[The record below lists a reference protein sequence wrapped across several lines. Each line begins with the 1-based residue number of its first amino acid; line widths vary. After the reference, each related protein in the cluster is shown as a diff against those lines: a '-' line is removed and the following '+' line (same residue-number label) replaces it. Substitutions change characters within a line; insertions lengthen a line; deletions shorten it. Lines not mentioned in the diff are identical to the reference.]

1 MSPPSYLIDP
11 SLFSYSTSNYWTYGE
26 RRFPLEK
33 HENLLTLYH
42 EEGNSSLLVGA
53 EGKLYYFDFESS
65 SNHKEDFPEQDSG
78 ACQKPEE
85 KKNYLT
91 FIGKYHDMLLIC
103 GTNACKPTCWNLA
116 DRNKTEVAA
125 QGLAPFVPNQ
135 NSLVLVDGEAIYST
149 ISLHQ
154 HNGKIP
160 RFRQV
165 RGTGE
170 LYTSDTVMQN
180 PTFVKATV
188 IKQDERHDD
197 KIYYFFREDNPDKSP
212 EAPLKVSRVAQL
224 CKGDKG
230 GTSSLSASK
239 WTTFLKATLV
249 CVDPAT
255 KSNFDLLQ
263 DVFIVPSDKNWR
275 ETRVYGLFSN
285 CCVSQDFQGH
295 IFPGMHRWGYSAV
308 CVYTIGDIDTVFR
321 TSKLKGYTKDM
332 PHIRPGQCPWGR
344 NHTPPETFKI
354 ADLHPEVEEKVQP
367 VAPRNSPLFHNKNHY
382 QKIGVHRIQARDG
395 HTYNVLYLVTDKGYI
410 HKMVVMPHGVL
421 NILEIQPFQQLAP
434 ILAMTL
440 DHRRAKLY
448 VSSPTEVVQLPMDM
462 CEVYN
467 RSCESCVMA
476 KDPYCG
482 WADGKCVSI
491 NTNLTMLQNVTLEST
506 PEICTHSAFRQQ
518 EVDSPESYRNVTVA
532 LFSRYFLQCP
542 TESHAATYMWHHN
555 SSRIQNCSS
564 THGPCIHF
572 IKNMTYD
579 HYGRYTCISEEN
591 GFSQTLVKEW
601 LLKQPVPSQ
610 TLRQSS
616 QAVAASPS
624 FWLGFLQMMAL
635 ALLFQ

>member
-1 MSPPSYLIDP
+1 MGLNSCAAYLFALWT
-11 SLFSYSTSNYWTYGE
+11 SHLFLLTAGDSRVNPRIITAPKGE
-26 RRFPLEK
+26 SRFLLEK
-33 HENLLTLYH
+33 HENLITLYH

-53 EGKLYYFDFESS
+53 EGKLYYFNFESS
-65 SNHKEDFPEQDSG
+65 SSHVEDFPEQDSG

-85 KKNYLT
+85 EKNYLT
-91 FIGKYHDMLLIC
+91 FIGKYHDALLIC

-116 DRNKTEVAA
+116 DRNKSEVAA
-125 QGLAPFVPNQ
+125 QGLAPFVRNQ

-180 PTFVKATV
+180 PEFVKATV

-197 KIYYFFREDNPDKSP
+197 KIYYFFREDNPDRSP

-255 KSNFDLLQ
+255 KSNFNLLQ
-263 DVFIVPSDKNWR
+263 DVFFVSSDKNWR

-285 CCVSQDFQGH
+285 
-295 IFPGMHRWGYSAV
+295 IWGYSAV

-332 PHIRPGQCPWGR
+332 PHIRPGQCPWDG

-354 ADLHPEVEEKVQP
+354 ADLHPEVEERVQP
-367 VAPRNSPLFHNKNHY
+367 AAPRNSPLFHNKNRY
-382 QKIGVHRIQARDG
+382 QEIGVHRIQARDG

-410 HKMVVMPHGVL
+410 HKMVEMPHGVL
-421 NILEIQPFQQLAP
+421 NVLEIQPFQQPAP

-448 VSSPTEVVQLPMDM
+448 VSSPTEVVQVPMDM
-462 CEVYN
+462 CEVYHG
-467 RSCESCVMA
+467 SCESCVMA

-482 WADGKCVSI
+482 WADGKCVSVK
-491 NTNLTMLQNVTLEST
+491 TNLTMLQNVTLESS
-506 PEICTHSAFRQQ
+506 PEICPRSVFKQQ

-532 LFSRYFLQCP
+532 LFSRYFLHCP
-542 TESHAATYMWHHN
+542 TKSHAATYMWHHN
-555 SSRIQNCSS
+555 GSGIQNCSS
-564 THGPCIHF
+564 THRPCIHF

-601 LLKQPVPSQ
+601 LLKQPAPSQ
-610 TLRQSS
+610 TLMQRS
-616 QAVAASPS
+616 QAVATSPS

-635 ALLFQ
+635 ARLFQ

>member
-1 MSPPSYLIDP
+1 MGLNSRAAYLFALWT
-11 SLFSYSTSNYWTYGE
+11 SHLFLLTAGHSRVNPRIITAPKGE
-26 RRFPLEK
+26 SRFPLKK
-33 HENLLTLYH
+33 HENFITLYY

-53 EGKLYYFDFESS
+53 EGKLYYVDFESS
-65 SNHKEDFPEQDSG
+65 RNHTEDFPEQDSG
-78 ACQKPEE
+78 ACQKPEDE
-85 KKNYLT
+85 KNYLT
-91 FIGKYHDMLLIC
+91 FIGKYHDTLLIC

-116 DRNKTEVAA
+116 DRNKSEVAA

-135 NSLVLVDGEAIYST
+135 NSLVLVDGEAVYST

-180 PTFVKATV
+180 PKFVKATV

-212 EAPLKVSRVAQL
+212 EAPLQVSRVAQL

-255 KSNFDLLQ
+255 KSNFNLLQ
-263 DVFIVPSDKNWR
+263 DVFFVPSDKNWR

-285 CCVSQDFQGH
+285 C
-295 IFPGMHRWGYSAV
+295 WGYSAV

-332 PHIRPGQCPWGR
+332 PHVRPGQCPWDG

-354 ADLHPEVEEKVQP
+354 ADLYPEVEQRVQP
-367 VAPRNSPLFHNKNHY
+367 VAPRNSPLFHNKNCY
-382 QKIGVHRIQARDG
+382 QEIGVHRIQARDG

-410 HKMVVMPHGVL
+410 HKMVEMPHGVL
-421 NILEIQPFQQLAP
+421 NILEIQPFKPPAP

-448 VSSPTEVVQLPMDM
+448 VSSPTEVVQVPMDM
-462 CEVYN
+462 CEVYH

-482 WADGKCVSI
+482 WADGNCVSVK
-491 NTNLTMLQNVTLEST
+491 TNLTMLQNVTLESS
-506 PEICTHSAFRQQ
+506 PEICPRLVFKQQ
-518 EVDSPESYRNVTVA
+518 EVDSPGSYRNVTVA
-532 LFSRYFLQCP
+532 LFSRYFLHCP

-555 SSRIQNCSS
+555 GSHVQNCGS
-564 THGPCIHF
+564 THRPCIHF
-572 IKNMTYD
+572 IKNMTHD

-601 LLKQPVPSQ
+601 LLKQPAPSQ
-610 TLRQSS
+610 TLMQRS

-635 ALLFQ
+635 ARLFQ

>member
-1 MSPPSYLIDP
+1 MGLNSRATYLVALWT
-11 SLFSYSTSNYWTYGE
+11 SHLFLLTAGHSRVNPRIITAPKGE
-26 RRFPLEK
+26 RRFLLDK
-33 HENLLTLYH
+33 HETLTTLYH

-65 SNHKEDFPEQDSG
+65 SNHTEDFPAHDTE

-91 FIGKYHDMLLIC
+91 FIGKYNDMLLLC

-116 DRNKTEVAA
+116 DRNKDGEAA

-135 NSLVLVDGEAIYST
+135 NSLVLVDGKDIYST

-180 PTFVKATV
+180 PKFVKATV

-197 KIYYFFREDNPDKSP
+197 KIYYFFQEDNPDKSP
-212 EAPLKVSRVAQL
+212 EAPLNVSRVAQL

-249 CVDPAT
+249 CVNPAT
-255 KSNFDLLQ
+255 KGNFDLLQ

-285 CCVSQDFQGH
+285 S
-295 IFPGMHRWGYSAV
+295 WGYSAV

-354 ADLHPEVEEKVQP
+354 ADLHPAVEERVQP
-367 VAPRNSPLFHNKNHY
+367 VAPRNSPLFHNKNRY
-382 QKIGVHRIQARDG
+382 QKIAVHRVQARDG

-410 HKMVVMPHGVL
+410 HKIVEMPHGVL
-421 NILEIQPFQQLAP
+421 NILEIQPFQQPAP

-448 VSSPTEVVQLPMDM
+448 VSSPSEVVQLPMDM
-462 CEVYN
+462 CEVYH

-482 WADGKCVSI
+482 WADGKCVSVKA
-491 NTNLTMLQNVTLEST
+491 NLTMLQNLTLESS
-506 PEICTHSAFRQQ
+506 PEICPHSSFKEQ
-518 EVDSPESYRNVTVA
+518 EVDSLESYRNVTVA
-532 LFSRYFLQCP
+532 LFSRYFLYCP
-542 TESHAATYMWHHN
+542 TESHAATYKWHHN
-555 SSRIQNCSS
+555 GSCIQNCS
-564 THGPCIHF
+564 THWPCFHF
-572 IKNMTYD
+572 IENVTHD
-579 HYGRYTCISEEN
+579 RYGRYTCISEEN
-591 GFSQTLVKEW
+591 GFSQTLVREW
-601 LLKQPVPSQ
+601 LLKQPKPSQ
-610 TLRQSS
+610 TLRWKS
-616 QAVAASPS
+616 QAVATSPS
-624 FWLGFLQMMAL
+624 FWLGFLQVMAL